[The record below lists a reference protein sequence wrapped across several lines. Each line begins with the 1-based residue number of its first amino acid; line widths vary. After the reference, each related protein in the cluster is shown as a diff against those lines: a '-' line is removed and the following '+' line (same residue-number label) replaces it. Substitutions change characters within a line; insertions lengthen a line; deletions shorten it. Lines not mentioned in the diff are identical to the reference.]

1 MFSAEGASVDDEG
14 LHWRGASVWFSG
26 TADGFAF
33 ADLHF
38 GQIKPS

>member
-1 MFSAEGASVDDEG
+1 MLSAEGASVDDEG
-14 LHWRGASVWFSG
+14 LFWRASVRFSG
-26 TADGFAF
+26 AADGFAL

>member
-1 MFSAEGASVDDEG
+1 MLSAEGASVDDEG
-14 LHWRGASVWFSG
+14 LFWIGFSVRFSG
-26 TADGFAF
+26 AADGFAL

>member
-1 MFSAEGASVDDEG
+1 MLSAEGASVDDEG
-14 LHWRGASVWFSG
+14 IFRRGVLVRFSRA
-26 TADGFAF
+26 ADGFAL

>member
-1 MFSAEGASVDDEG
+1 MLSAEGVSVDDEG
-14 LHWRGASVWFSG
+14 LLWRGASVRFSG
-26 TADGFAF
+26 AADGFKL